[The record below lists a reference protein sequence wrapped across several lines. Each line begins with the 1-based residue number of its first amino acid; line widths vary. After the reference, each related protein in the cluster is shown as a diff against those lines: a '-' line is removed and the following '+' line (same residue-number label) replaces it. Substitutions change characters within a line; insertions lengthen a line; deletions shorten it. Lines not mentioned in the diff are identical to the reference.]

1 MRAVITLLVIIF
13 LPWSSGYA
21 ATDTETKPS
30 QASKLRAG
38 EGMTL
43 VAVQCGVCHSLA
55 LVTQN
60 RADRRGWA
68 ALIRWMQAKHGLW
81 PLGEF
86 EAPILDYL
94 AEHYAPSP
102 AGRRQPL
109 GMALLPKPREGD

>member
-1 MRAVITLLVIIF
+1 MKAPLILSVIISI
-13 LPWSSGYA
+13 PWSTGHA
-21 ATDTETKPS
+21 ATDIEMKSS
-30 QASKLRAG
+30 QALMLKAG

-43 VAVQCGVCHSLA
+43 VAAQCSVCHSLA

-60 RADRRGWA
+60 RADRRGWTD
-68 ALIRWMQAKHGLW
+68 LIRWMQAKHGLW

-94 AEHYAPSP
+94 AKYYAPTS

-109 GMALLPKPREGD
+109 GMDLLPKPREDD